1 MIRLACLIT
10 TAISLL
16 CADALASP
24 VFDLAIRVQNGGS
37 ALVPNARLCGLR
49 PLTLNGKAYDWQV
62 VQGGGLELPGNP
74 YCLLVNGVGPYQARH
89 LGLQWRPLGETK
101 AESGI
106 PSAAYALSHAPTP
119 ELLDLA
125 RSFERYPADA
135 RVKPVFDWMVSNI
148 AFSGIRRGVD
158 GAEHALKARQGDC
171 TEHMLLA
178 AELLQRNGVTVRR
191 ALGVLLDKDQARIS
205 AATLH
210 NWIEYLDNDRWLVF
224 DSSREVLGTVEDQH
238 YIALLFYESSRQLSV
253 EPLVIDSPRLKLYLH

>member
-1 MIRLACLIT
+1 T
-10 TAISLL
+10 TAISLF
-16 CADALASP
+16 CADALAGP

-62 VQGGGLELPGNP
+62 VHGLSAALPGSP
-74 YCLLVNGVGPYQARH
+74 YCLSVDEVGPYQARH
-89 LGLQWRPLGETK
+89 LGLQWVPLGEAK
-101 AESGI
+101 AESSSLAVPYELGKE
-106 PSAAYALSHAPTP
+106 PSA

-125 RSFERYPADA
+125 RSFERHPADA
-135 RVKPVFDWMVSNI
+135 RIKPIYDWMLSNI
-148 AFSGIRRGVD
+148 AFSGIRRGID

-210 NWIEYLDNDRWLVF
+210 NWIEYLDNGQWLVF
-224 DSSREVLGTVEDQH
+224 DSSRKVLGAVEDQH